1 MIESKVNVILA
12 DWETYQKELRKIREV
27 VVIKEQSVP
36 KEEEWDGH
44 DEESWHFLA
53 LSVTK
58 RPIGCARLMQSGQIG
73 RMAVLKEY
81 RKKGVATEL
90 MDLLISYFETSK
102 YEKIILE
109 VRESN
114 TSAQSL
120 YKKYNFKYFG
130 KRKKY
135 YVTEDADIFIKEKVY
150 AE

>member
-1 MIESKVNVILA
+1 MFNK
-12 DWETYQKELRKIREV
+12 
-27 VVIKEQSVP
+27 
-36 KEEEWDGH
+36 
-44 DEESWHFLA
+44 FLTA
-53 LSVTK
+53 
-58 RPIGCARLMQSGQIG
+58 GD
-73 RMAVLKEY
+73 
-81 RKKGVATEL
+81 ATISPNAAASCLTLL

-120 YKKYNFKYFG
+120 YKKYNFKYLG

>member
-1 MIESKVNVILA
+1 MGIQFIHHDIEIL
-12 DWETYQKELRKIREV
+12 
-27 VVIKEQSVP
+27 
-36 KEEEWDGH
+36 G
-44 DEESWHFLA
+44 
-53 LSVTK
+53 
-58 RPIGCARLMQSGQIG
+58 IG
-73 RMAVLKEY
+73 VLEEY

-90 MDLLISYFETSK
+90 MDLLITYFETSK

>member
-1 MIESKVNVILA
+1 MIKSLEFCSYDTAIKLSNLEQKLFSMSWDASIIEQKINDKSFKYWIYEDENEIIGYLGIQFIHHDIEIL
-12 DWETYQKELRKIREV
+12 
-27 VVIKEQSVP
+27 
-36 KEEEWDGH
+36 G
-44 DEESWHFLA
+44 
-53 LSVTK
+53 
-58 RPIGCARLMQSGQIG
+58 IGVSE
-73 RMAVLKEY
+73 EY
-81 RKKGVATEL
+81 RRKGVATEL

>member
-1 MIESKVNVILA
+1 MIKSLEFCSSETALKLSNLEQKLFSMSWDSSIIKQKINDKSFKYWIYEDENEIIGYLGIQFIHHDIEIL
-12 DWETYQKELRKIREV
+12 
-27 VVIKEQSVP
+27 
-36 KEEEWDGH
+36 G
-44 DEESWHFLA
+44 
-53 LSVTK
+53 
-58 RPIGCARLMQSGQIG
+58 IGVSE
-73 RMAVLKEY
+73 EY
-81 RKKGVATEL
+81 RRKGVATEL

-102 YEKIILE
+102 YEKIFLE

-114 TSAQSL
+114 ISAQSL

>member
-1 MIESKVNVILA
+1 MIKSLEFCSSETALQLSNLEQNLFSMSWDASIIEQKINDKSFKYWIYQNEDKIIGYLGIQFIHHDIEIL
-12 DWETYQKELRKIREV
+12 
-27 VVIKEQSVP
+27 
-36 KEEEWDGH
+36 G
-44 DEESWHFLA
+44 
-53 LSVTK
+53 
-58 RPIGCARLMQSGQIG
+58 IG
-73 RMAVLKEY
+73 VLEEY